1 MKKIGFVLAAIA
13 LCFSSFSASCF
24 LRRKTIDYYYEHPDT
39 VFWKEGLDSL
49 HSKCET
55 YLKKPSRS
63 KFSSVTYVDMSCQYQ
78 YYGEIMSFALIES
91 CLSDY
96 HIAKS
101 ELSSCCEIIV
111 KDLPVERKYHLFRI
125 ILFPLNIAYDEETED
140 FIIN

>member
-13 LCFSSFSASCF
+13 LCFSSFSARCF

-55 YLKKPSRS
+55 YLKKPSQNT
-63 KFSSVTYVDMSCQYQ
+63 FSSVQEVDGSIHYQ
-78 YYGEIMSFALIES
+78 YNKEIMSFALIES

-96 HIAKS
+96 KTAKS
-101 ELSSCCEIIV
+101 YLWYCCRDIV
-111 KDLPVERKYHLFRI
+111 EDLPVERKYHLFRI

-140 FIIN
+140 IIIN

>member
-1 MKKIGFVLAAIA
+1 
-13 LCFSSFSASCF
+13 
-24 LRRKTIDYYYEHPDT
+24 
-39 VFWKEGLDSL
+39 
-49 HSKCET
+49 
-55 YLKKPSRS
+55 
-63 KFSSVTYVDMSCQYQ
+63 MSCQYQ

-140 FIIN
+140 IIIN